1 MDITVS
7 TSKLSETKDF
17 YTNLLNFK
25 IVKETPGFISFLPG
39 QGRAKVKNIV
49 LLFQLS
55 AVWTYKRGLWAVFLC
70 IELLASSACSCKQK
84 KEALPKGSTI
94 KTAIDYSGYLAGRG
108 SPAKRK
114 QNAHIHFVIPLEE
127 RQCLSN

>member
-17 YTNLLNFK
+17 YTKLLNFK

-39 QGRAKVKNIV
+39 QGRAKVKNI
-49 LLFQLS
+49 
-55 AVWTYKRGLWAVFLC
+55 
-70 IELLASSACSCKQK
+70 
-84 KEALPKGSTI
+84 
-94 KTAIDYSGYLAGRG
+94 AIDYSGYLAGRG

-114 QNAHIHFVIPLEE
+114 QNAHIHFVIPHEE